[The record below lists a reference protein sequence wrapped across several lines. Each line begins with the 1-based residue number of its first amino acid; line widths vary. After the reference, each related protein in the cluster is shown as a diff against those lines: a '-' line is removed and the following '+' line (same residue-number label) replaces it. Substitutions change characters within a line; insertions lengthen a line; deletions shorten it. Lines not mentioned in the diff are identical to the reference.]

1 MNIISQISAIASD
14 AELNFSNQ
22 QISDMLSEI
31 KQKEFVHKC
40 AEKFIRPADRHLP
53 TDGYEQRA
61 DSLIV
66 DIFQE
71 MALDECICTEHAT
84 PLKVAKYIN
93 LFLELCA
100 EFLDESDRLPSRD
113 IQSFVILCNRGK
125 FATLCDM
132 LDNYLAPI
140 ENEHNCCVNIKP
152 ALISTAIHAMRE
164 ATE

>member
-1 MNIISQISAIASD
+1 MNILSQISAIASD

-22 QISDMLSEI
+22 QISDMLSQI
-31 KQKEFVHKC
+31 KQEEFVQKC
-40 AEKFIRPADRHLP
+40 AEKFIRPANNFLP

-93 LFLELCA
+93 LFLELCS

-113 IQSFVILCNRGK
+113 IQAFVVLCNRGK

-132 LDNYLAPI
+132 LDNYLVSI
-140 ENEHNCCVNIKP
+140 ENEHNCCVNIRP